1 MAYIK
6 RKKLILA
13 DGIANSEIQIGQKDK
28 SVNISVSETEVNI
41 DKSLNVNGNVSV
53 QTPTEDAHAVNL
65 GYLNAELDKKLDT
78 EDSGAHIIGEE
89 TETNIVAETTLNFTL
104 DAGTGLYR
112 TVDNAITIADWE
124 TYRQMPVAKF
134 KVTFDGVEYI
144 CYAHDTEKQILTES
158 GTVTGYYDWQYLGNP
173 NSLGQYD
180 YLGQNLPFCVSV
192 DYEQNAGEWV
202 VWSNSTAATHTV
214 KIDFISG
221 EYKKLGYEY
230 DITPPIIN
238 SVRGKNSAIFGSG
251 NTNAM
256 GSVMSGFANDVRI
269 SGSSPSS
276 INIFGSGNRIV
287 TDKTVQNNLIA
298 GEFNVIDGE
307 INYSTLLGYGN
318 IVKPEGSINFSLI
331 TGFKNTLNNKNY
343 NTYPTGFSIFGGYQ
357 NTFNSGAQASVLFTV
372 NTNYNATFIPNAAI
386 FGGNHT
392 IGTGAENETIQ
403 SVGVFGGAHNI
414 QHSYAFVAGRYNQ
427 TDRIDQT
434 VFGRA
439 SAPDATAV
447 LKVGYGE
454 STTETKNIFVVHEDG
469 RATVG
474 AAPTADLDVAT
485 KGYADS
491 TFVQQVTTPN
501 TVYGVTVNG
510 QRNIPISTSA
520 TGYTIPYRDANGEF
534 LAATPT
540 TDSSVTPK
548 SYVDSGLD
556 TKVDK
561 ITNTNNT
568 IRVYSVN
575 TQNTQESI
583 EANFGFPTENVAS
596 IPLRTAGTNT
606 INVGTPT
613 SNNNA
618 TNKAY
623 VDGLNANNVKL
634 TGKEEQSIAGNVV
647 VQGNLTVNGT
657 TTTNE
662 AESLAVKDNLIIT
675 NSAGA
680 ALSNLSGL
688 FIKTS
693 NTAGYAIAYDPTT
706 FTVILGEGTIDS
718 NNEATVTAEERK
730 AIVTRH
736 DSNTFTEGNLIS
748 WGSNTENVI
757 QDSGIAAN
765 TVATKT
771 GANRPLELGFS
782 GAGNVI
788 QFSGYSAAD
797 SQVIY
802 IQPDKNI
809 VRWYFRAGPSAANAR
824 VAVGTANTDEDA
836 VNRGFADGRYLQL
849 TGGTMRGDITLG
861 SIGTAI
867 KEPGGQNII
876 STSSNT
882 DNPTIVTFGNRNYPT
897 TLYGLTISTWD
908 PVNIWNTLNI
918 RNEGENVY
926 TIRINGEEVYHPGNK
941 PTATDIGAVATVTTP
956 AVVYGTNANTGA
968 QGVIPYS
975 ANAVNAIVY
984 RDSAGQFTSGT
995 PTADTHVAN
1004 KAYVDTE
1011 IDTLNTDISEQLAL
1025 KLTTPKFSDTGGR
1038 YQMIGVY
1045 NNQEIITSP
1054 SDPAPNA
1061 NTLAARGNSG
1071 ELKVAPPSVG
1081 ADAVN
1086 LEYLQANYT
1095 PTENLNNSHQHS
1107 MSTITLLGNEQ
1118 VTGGVSDL
1126 YWALF
1131 PCARGNRFAWMPE
1144 ECVTFE
1150 QSDDGISWT
1159 TLTVPEQQRNNF
1171 FTTSYANNHMLWGE
1185 LGTQAGYNV
1194 NSQFRVTIND
1204 FPNGIEA
1211 GAERYFG
1218 QWTKTLI
1225 WVGTNGCSGLH
1236 FKMER
1241 STIGDPENFTLV
1253 RENVPLSG
1261 WSGPNDI
1268 SHESITFGG
1277 NSTRTYQTARVRFTF
1292 GITGLGTSTA
1302 TNRPQILSMMAFSK
1316 SLWNAGN
1323 GGGLANNGDLY
1334 QWDYQKNALF
1344 PKAVFEDLD
1353 SGDAVRVYSPNNKP
1367 TANDIQAYPSRVI
1380 ARIDAAGADL
1390 NDYYGWNDNG
1400 FGFYSVKNNVANNP
1414 SGTDGYL
1421 MLIPWDSSCCTNQLF
1436 FANDSGALNKRTL
1449 YMRQRYNSGSW
1460 TDWVKFY
1467 TSAVPPTAAE
1477 VGALPLSGGT
1487 MTGNILLTTESA
1499 RIQTTDGQEVVY
1511 VQRNNDTQQDIVA
1524 VGDDDLTLL
1533 LRGSNVQVYGA
1544 QTVHSS
1550 IEVRDTGFVS
1560 APYNVARGYRLG
1572 NNNIQA
1578 LVFDDSSGRIQVGNS
1593 GIATDINAQNGEVY
1607 VNDGNTKQPV
1617 YSGFNI
1623 PAYGDVLDTRNE
1635 STTPM
1640 QYLGRGY
1647 GPMHVTELKLCIAV
1661 GLPSGNGDY
1670 ATVTTA
1676 IPWNGPSGG
1685 EAYQIAV
1692 AAPQPNASQRRIYA
1706 RFSQSDNVST
1716 YGNWGSWYLM
1726 YSTVEGETGG
1736 GGGVSTMLV
1745 FDGEAE
1751 LSSELEDG
1759 ATYAELSLEQS
1770 HFNRTPKISEQFIL
1784 FARYGYV
1791 KYDLICTVVS
1801 MASGSVT
1808 VEASCVRKITVFTT
1822 HNITVYA
1829 DRQSQ
1834 ETTRFGFTV
1843 ALRSSSA
1850 IMGNVSVLPTLAT
1863 EIQGKAGVFN
1873 PTDTAGPG
1881 AGSLKY
1887 IPASGYYMPAVNK
1900 KHSVY
1905 GIAANAGTIYVLYY
1919 DESSTGTTV
1928 NYFALNSYTTVYV
1941 ADAIN

>member
-13 DGIANSEIQIGQKDK
+13 DGIANSEIQLGQKDK
-28 SVNISVSETEVNI
+28 TVNISVSETEVNI

-65 GYLNAELDKKLDT
+65 GYLNTELDTKLDT

-134 KVTFDGVEYI
+134 KVTFDGVQYV
-144 CYAHDTEKQILTES
+144 CYMHDTERQVLSES
-158 GTVTGYYDWQYLGNP
+158 GTVTSYYDWQYLGNP

-180 YLGQNLPFCVSV
+180 YLGQNLPFCISV

-202 VWSNSTAATHTV
+202 VWSNSTAATHTI

-238 SVRGKNSAIFGSG
+238 SVQGKNSAIFGSG
-251 NTNAM
+251 NTNAT
-256 GSVMSGFANDVRI
+256 GSVMSGFANEVRV

-287 TDKTVQNNLIA
+287 TDKSVENNLIA
-298 GEFNVIDGE
+298 GMFNVIDGE
-307 INYSTLLGYGN
+307 INYSTILGYN
-318 IVKPEGSINFSLI
+318 NTVKPEGSINFSLI
-331 TGFKNTLNNKNY
+331 TGFRNTLNNKNY
-343 NTYPTGFSIFGGYQ
+343 NTNLTGFSIFGGYR
-357 NTFNSGAQASVLFTV
+357 NTFNSGAQASVLFT
-372 NTNYNATFIPNAAI
+372 NETNYNATFIPNSAI
-386 FGGNHT
+386 FGGSHT
-392 IGTGAENETIQ
+392 IGTGAENEIIQ
-403 SVGVFGGAHNI
+403 SVGIFGGAHNI

-447 LKVGYGE
+447 LKVGYGA

-474 AAPTADLDVAT
+474 ANPTADLDVAT
-485 KGYADS
+485 KGYSDS
-491 TFVQQVTTPN
+491 TFVRQVTALN
-501 TVYGVTVNG
+501 TVYGVTAKG

-520 TGYTIPYRDANGEF
+520 TAYTIPYRDVNGEF

-575 TQNTQESI
+575 TVNTQESI
-583 EANFGFPTENVAS
+583 EASFGLPTENVAS
-596 IPLRTAGTNT
+596 IPLRAANKNT
-606 INVGTPT
+606 IDVGNPT
-613 SNNNA
+613 TGYNA
-618 TNKAY
+618 ANKNY
-623 VDGLNANNVKL
+623 VDGLDANNVKL

-662 AESLAVKDNLIIT
+662 AESLTVKDNLIIT
-675 NSAGA
+675 NSDGA

-706 FTVILGEGTIDS
+706 STVILGEGTIDS

-736 DSNTFTEGNLIS
+736 DSSTFTEGNLVS
-748 WGSNTENVI
+748 WGSNAENVI

-788 QFSGYSAAD
+788 QFSGYSATD
-797 SQVIY
+797 SLVIY
-802 IQPDKNI
+802 VQPDKNI
-809 VRWYFRAGPSAANAR
+809 VRWYFRTGPNAANAC
-824 VAVGTANTDEDA
+824 VAVGTPQVDDDA
-836 VNRGFADGRYLQL
+836 VNRKFADGRYLRL
-849 TGGTMRGDITLG
+849 AGGTMSGNITLG
-861 SIGTAI
+861 SIGTSI
-867 KEPGGQNII
+867 KEPGGQNIV
-876 STSSNT
+876 TTNSNT
-882 DNPTIVTFGNRNYPT
+882 DNPTIVTFGNANYPT
-897 TLYGLTISTWD
+897 TLYGKTITTWN

-984 RDSAGQFTSGT
+984 RDGAGQFTSGT
-995 PTADTHVAN
+995 PTSDTHVAN
-1004 KAYVDTE
+1004 KAYVDTQ
-1011 IDTLNTDISEQLAL
+1011 INTLDTDISEQLAL
-1025 KLTTPKFSDTGGR
+1025 KLTTPEYSDTAGR
-1038 YQMIGVY
+1038 YSMIGVY
-1045 NNQEIITSP
+1045 NNQEIITTP

-1071 ELKVAPPSVG
+1071 ELKVAPPKVAS
-1081 ADAVN
+1081 DAVN

-1095 PTENLNNSHQHS
+1095 PTGNLNNSHTHS
-1107 MSTITLLGNEQ
+1107 MSTITNLSGEQ
-1118 VTGGVSDL
+1118 VTGAVSDL

-1131 PCARGNRFAWMPE
+1131 PFARGNRFAWMPE

-1150 QSDDGISWT
+1150 QSDDGTSWT
-1159 TLTVPEQQRNNF
+1159 PLTVPEQSRNNF
-1171 FTTSYANNHMLWGE
+1171 FTTSFANNHMTEGE
-1185 LGTQAGYNV
+1185 LGTEAGYNV
-1194 NSQFRVTIND
+1194 NSQFRVTINN

-1211 GAERYFG
+1211 GANRYFG
-1218 QWTKTLI
+1218 GWTKTLI
-1225 WVGTNGCSGLH
+1225 WVSTNGCSGMH

-1241 STIGDPENFTLV
+1241 STIGEPENFILI

-1268 SHESITFGG
+1268 SHTEITFGG
-1277 NSTRTYQTARVRFTF
+1277 NATQTSQTARVRFTF

-1302 TNRPQILSMMAFSK
+1302 ASRPQVLSMMAFSK
-1316 SLWNAGN
+1316 SIWDAGN

-1344 PKAVFEDLD
+1344 PKAIFEDYD

-1367 TANDIQAYPSRVI
+1367 TAKDIQAYPSRVI

-1400 FGFYSVKNNVANNP
+1400 FGFYSVKNNVTNNP

-1421 MLIPWDSSCCTNQLF
+1421 MLMPWDSSCCTNQLF

-1467 TSAVPPTAAE
+1467 TSAVPPTATE

-1487 MTGNILLTTESA
+1487 MTGNILLA
-1499 RIQTTDGQEVVY
+1499 
-1511 VQRNNDTQQDIVA
+1511 N
-1524 VGDDDLTLL
+1524 
-1533 LRGSNVQVYGA
+1533 
-1544 QTVHSS
+1544 
-1550 IEVRDTGFVS
+1550 GFVS

-1578 LVFDDSSGRIQVGNS
+1578 LVFDDYSGRIQVGNS
-1593 GIATDINAQNGEVY
+1593 ALVTDINAQNGEVY
-1607 VNDGNTKQPV
+1607 VNDGSTKQPV

-1623 PAYGDVLDTRNE
+1623 PPYSDVLDTRDENK
-1635 STTPM
+1635 TPEE
-1640 QYLGRGY
+1640 YRALGY
-1647 GPMHVTELKLCIAV
+1647 GPMRVTEFKQSNTI
-1661 GLPSGNGDY
+1661 GLPSDNGDY

-1692 AAPQPNASQRRIYA
+1692 AAPQPNASQRRIYV

-1745 FDGEAE
+1745 FNGEAE

-1808 VEASCVRKITVFTT
+1808 VEASYVRKITVFTT
-1822 HNITVYA
+1822 HNITIYA
-1829 DRQSQ
+1829 DKESQ
-1834 ETTRFGFTV
+1834 APTRFGFTV

-1900 KHSVY
+1900 KHSIY
-1905 GIAANAGTIYVLYY
+1905 GVAANAGTIYVLYY
-1919 DESSTGTTV
+1919 DDESSTGTTV

-1941 ADAIN
+1941 ADAVN

>member
-89 TETNIVAETTLNFTL
+89 TETNVVAETTLNFTL

-112 TVDNAITIADWE
+112 TVDNAITIADWD

-144 CYAHDTEKQILTES
+144 CYAHDTERQILSES
-158 GTVTGYYDWQYLGNP
+158 GTVTSYYDWQYLGNP

-202 VWSNSTAATHTV
+202 VWSNSTAATHTIKV
-214 KIDFISG
+214 DFISG

-238 SVRGKNSAIFGSG
+238 SVQGKNSAIFGSG
-251 NTNAM
+251 NTNAT

-298 GEFNVIDGE
+298 GVFNVIDGE

-343 NTYPTGFSIFGGYQ
+343 NTYSTGFSIFGGYQ

-372 NTNYNATFIPNAAI
+372 NTNYNATFIPNSAI

-447 LKVGYGE
+447 LKVGYGA

-534 LAATPT
+534 LTATPT

-706 FTVILGEGTIDS
+706 STVILGEGTIDS

-788 QFSGYSAAD
+788 QFSGYSATD

-802 IQPDKNI
+802 VQPDTKI
-809 VRWYFRAGPSAANAR
+809 IRWYFRNSPNGGNAQ
-824 VAVGTANTDEDA
+824 VVVGTPQVDDDA

-861 SIGTAI
+861 SIGTAV

-1025 KLTTPKFSDTGGR
+1025 KLTTPEYSDTIGR
-1038 YQMIGVY
+1038 YHMIGVY
-1045 NNQEIITSP
+1045 HNQEIITSP

-1118 VTGGVSDL
+1118 VTNGVSDL

-1131 PCARGNRFAWMPE
+1131 PFARGNRFAWMPE

-1150 QSDDGISWT
+1150 QSDDGTSWT
-1159 TLTVPEQQRNNF
+1159 TLTVSEQERNNF
-1171 FTTSYANNHMLWGE
+1171 FTTSYANSHMAEGR
-1185 LGTQAGYNV
+1185 LGTEAGYNV

-1218 QWTKTLI
+1218 NWTKTLI
-1225 WVGTNGCSGLH
+1225 WVGTNGCSGMH

-1268 SHESITFGG
+1268 SHDVITFGG
-1277 NSTRTYQTARVRFTF
+1277 NPTQTSQTARVRFTF

-1302 TNRPQILSMMAFSK
+1302 TSRPQILSMMAFSK
-1316 SLWNAGN
+1316 SIWNAGN

-1344 PKAVFEDLD
+1344 PKAIFEDLD
-1353 SGDAVRVYSPNNKP
+1353 SGNAVRVYSPKNK
-1367 TANDIQAYPSRVI
+1367 
-1380 ARIDAAGADL
+1380 
-1390 NDYYGWNDNG
+1390 
-1400 FGFYSVKNNVANNP
+1400 
-1414 SGTDGYL
+1414 
-1421 MLIPWDSSCCTNQLF
+1421 
-1436 FANDSGALNKRTL
+1436 
-1449 YMRQRYNSGSW
+1449 
-1460 TDWVKFY
+1460 
-1467 TSAVPPTAAE
+1467 PTAAE

-1499 RIQTTDGQEVVY
+1499 RIQTTDGQEVIY
-1511 VQRNNDTQQDIVA
+1511 VQRNNDSQQDIVA

-1544 QTVHSS
+1544 QTVYSS

-1572 NNNIQA
+1572 NANIQA
-1578 LVFDDSSGRIQVGNS
+1578 LVYNDFSGRIEVGNS
-1593 GIATDINAQNGEVY
+1593 GLAIDINAQNGEVY

-1623 PAYGDVLDTRNE
+1623 PAYCDVLDTREEN
-1635 STTPM
+1635 TTPA
-1640 QYLGRGY
+1640 QYLTRGY
-1647 GPMHVTELKLCIAV
+1647 GPMHVTELKQCNTI

-1676 IPWNGPSGG
+1676 VPWNGPSGG
-1685 EAYQIAV
+1685 EVYQIAV
-1692 AAPQPNASQRRIYA
+1692 AAPQPNASQRRIYV

-1791 KYDLICTVVS
+1791 KYELICTVVS

-1808 VEASCVRKITVFTT
+1808 VEASYVSKITVFTT

-1863 EIQGKAGVFN
+1863 GIQGKVGVFN

-1941 ADAIN
+1941 ADAVN